1 MSSPDLAVLQKA
13 HLTPE
18 QFESLNREDKEHC
31 IHLLNEEVK
40 LRQSRKLLDYEPM
53 EKQHAFH
60 TSAAITR
67 SMCGGNRSGK
77 TTCGGIEFLFHVTR
91 QYPDWYPKDK
101 RYNLPIKARIIA
113 KDFMKGVGEV
123 ISPFLEE
130 WLDPS
135 LIERTQRNPM
145 GIKIK
150 YWLKNGSV
158 FDILT
163 HEQSTE
169 QFEGWKGHVA
179 WFDEPPPRD
188 KYVATL
194 RGLVDFNGRNWLTLT
209 PLTQP
214 WIYDDIYTKA
224 DGKSIFVVTTDIRD
238 NKHLTEQAIA
248 EFEKSLTH
256 EEKEARIHGRFMHLT
271 GLIYKEFT
279 PDVHICE
286 PPQVQPHW
294 TRYMAIDPHERTPTA
309 VMWVAVDP
317 QGRHWIYDELWLRDM
332 DIEQMAYA
340 IQAQEGKLRASV
352 RLIDPHADKDNV
364 AAGGF
369 NFRKELM
376 RHGVFCQRAN
386 SDTMLGKARIR
397 QVLTPRYSSVVK
409 GMLPQLRVSRECT
422 QTIFEFQHYIWD
434 EHKRNKEEYA
444 PKETVKKKNDHFM
457 DCLRYIYNFGPRYIP
472 PEEDEGEIVYEGEY
486 AKHPTNQRA
495 PGHGAY
501 HNLIEGEA
509 EL

>member
-1 MSSPDLAVLQKA
+1 
-13 HLTPE
+13 
-18 QFESLNREDKEHC
+18 
-31 IHLLNEEVK
+31 
-40 LRQSRKLLDYEPM
+40 M
-53 EKQHAFH
+53 EKQEKFH
-60 TSAAITR
+60 VANSPTRAIF
-67 SMCGGNRSGK
+67 GGNRSGK
-77 TTCGGIEFLFHVTR
+77 TTCGGLEFLFHVTR
-91 QYPDWYPKDK
+91 LYPDWYPEAQ
-101 RYNLPIKARIIA
+101 RYKLPIKARIIA

-135 LIERTQRNPM
+135 LIEKTQRNPM

-194 RGLVDFNGRNWLTLT
+194 RGLVDFSGRNWLTLT

-214 WIYDDIYTKA
+214 WIYDDIYTKS
-224 DGKSIFVVTTDIRD
+224 DNKKIFVVTTDIRD
-238 NKHLTEQAIA
+238 NQHLTEEAIKL
-248 EFEKSLTH
+248 FEGSLTQ

-271 GLIYKEFT
+271 GLIYKEFV

-286 PPQVQPHW
+286 PPQIKKHW
-294 TRYMAIDPHERTPTA
+294 TRYMAVDPHERTPTA
-309 VMWVAVDP
+309 VLWIAVDP
-317 QGRHWIYDELWLRDM
+317 QERHWVYDELWLRDM
-332 DIEQMAYA
+332 DIEQIAYA
-340 IQAQEGKLRASV
+340 IQAQEADLKADV

-386 SDTMLGKARIR
+386 SDPMLGKARVR
-397 QVLTPRYSSVVK
+397 QVLTPRYSSIYKSNV
-409 GMLPQLRVSRECT
+409 PTLRVSRLCT

-434 EHKRNKEEYA
+434 EYKRNKEEYSA
-444 PKETVKKKNDHFM
+444 KETPKKKNDHFM
-457 DCLRYIYNFGPRYIP
+457 DCLRYIYNFGPRFIQ
-472 PEEDEGEIVYEGEY
+472 PEEDEGEIVYAGEY
-486 AKHPTNQRA
+486 TKHPTATRV
-495 PGHGAY
+495 PSSSAY
-501 HNLIEGEA
+501 RELIEGEA
-509 EL
+509 

>member
-1 MSSPDLAVLQKA
+1 MSLADLKDLAKA
-13 HLTPE
+13 HPTHE
-18 QFESLNREDKEHC
+18 QFQKLSRDDQEYC
-31 IHLLNEEVK
+31 IALLNEEVK
-40 LRQSRKLLDYEPM
+40 LRRSRKILDYQPM
-53 EKQHAFH
+53 EKQVKFH
-60 TSAAITR
+60 TSNSPTRAIF
-67 SMCGGNRSGK
+67 GGNRSGK
-77 TTCGGIEFLFHVTR
+77 TTCGGLEFLFHITR
-91 QYPDWYPKDK
+91 LYPDWYPKEQ
-101 RYNLPIKARIIA
+101 RFNLPIKGRIIA

-123 ISPFLEE
+123 ISPFMEE
-130 WLDPS
+130 WLDPA

-188 KYVATL
+188 KYVATR

-214 WIYDDIYTKA
+214 WIYDEIYTKS

-238 NKHLTEQAIA
+238 NTHLGEDAIA
-248 EFEKSLTH
+248 EFEKSWTE

-271 GLIYKEFT
+271 GLIYKEFN

-286 PPQVQPHW
+286 PPQVHKDW
-294 TRYMAIDPHERTPTA
+294 TRYMCIDPHERKATA
-309 VMWVAVDP
+309 VLWLAVDP
-317 QGRHWIYDELWLRDM
+317 MDRHWIYDELRLKDM

-340 IQAQEGKLRASV
+340 IHAQEGDLKPQV
-352 RLIDPHADKDNV
+352 RLIDPHADKDNMP
-364 AAGGF
+364 AGGF
-369 NFRKELM
+369 NVRKELM

-386 SDTMLGKARIR
+386 SDPMLGKARIR
-397 QVLTPRYSSVVK
+397 QVLQSRYSSIQK
-409 GMLPQLRVSRECT
+409 SSIPTLRVARTCT
-422 QTIFEFQHYIWD
+422 HTIYEFQHYIWD
-434 EHKRNKEEYA
+434 EHRRNKEEYA
-444 PKETVKKKNDHFM
+444 PKETARKKDDDFM
-457 DCLRYIYNFGPRYIP
+457 DCLRYIYNFGPRYIE
-472 PEEDEGEIVYEGEY
+472 PEQDDGEIVYEGEY
-486 AKHPTNQRA
+486 TKHATEVRVPSR
-495 PGHGAY
+495 GAY

-509 EL
+509 E